1 MPDNTYRHLGEGE
14 TCHRFSASVA
24 VGNKVKI
31 PRVDLLLEEKDD
43 GQLWQGVLLD
53 APMEQ
58 IYMQFKVILHLEDGR
73 EGVANIFRVDPGK
86 AYFTGQGSLKDP
98 KELTPIPPPINIRDK
113 ITDVPES
120 LEQLLPLLIGFDG
133 NAAATTEQIQAVE
146 EALAVRF
153 PSALREL
160 YLNYDGF
167 QCEEFYTFPLGTPSD
182 IDDESLFARNGE
194 LRTYNDEDESGQL
207 IPSEIVHFLI
217 KDWIV
222 FGENCIQEFLLMNAH
237 DGTVATWLMEDSP
250 IYQPYAGSLKEFL
263 WWQNS
268 L

>member
-1 MPDNTYRHLGEGE
+1 
-14 TCHRFSASVA
+14 SVEA
-24 VGNKVKI
+24 GGQVKI

-182 IDDESLFARNGE
+182 IDDESLFARNSE

-250 IYQPYAGSLKEFL
+250 IYQPYAGSLKDFL